1 MSIIGPCVYASTIE
15 PIWESDEAKILY
27 QFLFYLRLILFGGCC
42 NPFIFLIRLDLY
54 HIHHDVI
61 YRVEMCVCPFWIRPI
76 YHVVHYCTRFSFFFF
91 FFFFTIFYFLS
102 VWVWLLELIR
112 YSESV
117 FFFFRLCA
125 SSAELVVEKKPFFT
139 LLWLLLSIPFLAGPC
154 VREGSEPVRR
164 KWPGRWRLDV
174 AGWRELVAYWKQENE
189 VNCVVSISSSR
200 DQTKKARNHA
210 RFTWPS
216 HNTHTQILPALYTN
230 SRKQTTAWI
239 LNSPFFSQSPIFF
252 LSMWHTHLLLLPIIL
267 FPSDLFLRLSSFFRS
282 WFYFRFVT

>member
-139 LLWLLLSIPFLAGPC
+139 LLWLLLSIPFWPALVSEKGASQSGENGRADDDWTWPVGESSLRIENKKMKSIVLC
-154 VREGSEPVRR
+154 QFLRRETRR
-164 KWPGRWRLDV
+164 KRPEITLGSLGHR
-174 AGWRELVAYWKQENE
+174 
-189 VNCVVSISSSR
+189 
-200 DQTKKARNHA
+200 T
-210 RFTWPS
+210 
-216 HNTHTQILPALYTN
+216 THTHRSCRLYIL
-230 SRKQTTAWI
+230 TAG
-239 LNSPFFSQSPIFF
+239 NRRRPES
-252 LSMWHTHLLLLPIIL
+252 
-267 FPSDLFLRLSSFFRS
+267 
-282 WFYFRFVT
+282 

>member
-1 MSIIGPCVYASTIE
+1 LSKKTFFYPPLA
-15 PIWESDEAKILY
+15 AALY
-27 QFLFYLRLILFGGCC
+27 
-42 NPFIFLIRLDLY
+42 
-54 HIHHDVI
+54 
-61 YRVEMCVCPFWIRPI
+61 
-76 YHVVHYCTRFSFFFF
+76 
-91 FFFFTIFYFLS
+91 
-102 VWVWLLELIR
+102 
-112 YSESV
+112 
-117 FFFFRLCA
+117 
-125 SSAELVVEKKPFFT
+125 
-139 LLWLLLSIPFLAGPC
+139 PFLAGPC

-239 LNSPFFSQSPIFF
+239 LNSPFFLSLPSSFWACDTRTCYCSQSFCFLLIYSFSYLRFF
-252 LSMWHTHLLLLPIIL
+252 LI
-267 FPSDLFLRLSSFFRS
+267 LSSFCHLI
-282 WFYFRFVT
+282 

>member
-1 MSIIGPCVYASTIE
+1 M
-15 PIWESDEAKILY
+15 
-27 QFLFYLRLILFGGCC
+27 
-42 NPFIFLIRLDLY
+42 
-54 HIHHDVI
+54 
-61 YRVEMCVCPFWIRPI
+61 
-76 YHVVHYCTRFSFFFF
+76 
-91 FFFFTIFYFLS
+91 
-102 VWVWLLELIR
+102 
-112 YSESV
+112 
-117 FFFFRLCA
+117 
-125 SSAELVVEKKPFFT
+125 
-139 LLWLLLSIPFLAGPC
+139 
-154 VREGSEPVRR
+154 R

-267 FPSDLFLRLSSFFRS
+267 FPSDLFLQLSSFFLDSIFVLSPNITSDRLCYVMS
-282 WFYFRFVT
+282 WRHCSTRVCAAPLFFVWLSFSSSFSVIVWFDSVALRFDPPVYSPPTYTLSSYGTELNFDSPSVYLIEFRNALVVAVYFVSAYSPIIPPFGLSTLLASED